1 MSNKQ
6 AMWSVMAMLTIWCT
20 WNSVKINNIT
30 IDHKNVEEIAT
41 SLVIEY
47 QEEKVVTS
55 MTNCFNEAFAK
66 ARAEKGENGTF
77 MWNGEYYTTEYAIE
91 GDLASK

>member
-20 WNSVKINNIT
+20 WNSVNINNMNH
-30 IDHKNVEEIAT
+30 DHKSVEEIA
-41 SLVIEY
+41 SNLVIEY
-47 QEEKVVTS
+47 KEEVAET
-55 MTNCFNEAFAK
+55 MTNCFNEAFAQ
-66 ARAEKGENGTF
+66 ARAEQGENGMFT
-77 MWNGEYYTTEYAIE
+77 WNEKQYTTKYAIE

>member
-30 IDHKNVEEIAT
+30 EDNRTIDEIT
-41 SLVIEY
+41 NNLVIEY
-47 QEEKVVTS
+47 EEEIAET
-55 MTNCFNEAFAK
+55 MTNCFNEAFAQ
-66 ARAEKGENGTF
+66 ARAEQGRNGIF
-77 MWNGEYYTTEYAIE
+77 LWNGNSYTTDYAIE